1 MQIFIDGMEVSEDE
15 YLSRVEIFDSEEA
28 ESGFCDEFLDLF
40 AALGVEICDRD
51 GNMTPIEDLTE
62 SLSEAYLNY
71 MDFVDFEYNR
81 GYVN

>member
-1 MQIFIDGMEVSEDE
+1 MRIFIDNTEVTEDE
-15 YLSRVEIFDSEEA
+15 YLQRVEIFDEGD
-28 ESGFCDEFLDLF
+28 SGFCDEFLDLF

-62 SLSEAYLNY
+62 QLSEAYLNW
-71 MDFVDFEYNR
+71 VDFCDTENIH

>member
-1 MQIFIDGMEVSEDE
+1 MQIFIDGIEVSEDE

-62 SLSEAYLNY
+62 QLSEAYLNW
-71 MDFVDFEYNR
+71 VDFCDTENIH